1 MLLDGNLSRQA
12 RSHRLAFLFTI
23 IAGFL
28 CGGFVILQAKFTAEL
43 INAVFIN
50 HIPVNLLYSPI
61 QFLIIVLVLRAA
73 SQFCTDF
80 LSARIGIVIKEQ
92 IRLAI
97 IQKINRLGPVY
108 TSGEKSGELSTL
120 LTDGIEALDPYFSQY
135 IPQLILAAF
144 IPVIIVVSIFPTDKI
159 SFVILLITA
168 PLLPV
173 FMYLLGSLAERST
186 QKQWMQLL
194 RLGSYFYDTIQG
206 LQLLKSINQSQ
217 TRGLEIQ
224 KNNSEY
230 QHLTMNVLRLTF
242 LSAFVLEF
250 IATIST
256 AIIAVEIGLRLLSG
270 SLNFAAALYILLLTP
285 EFYLPLRQLGV
296 KFHAGMSGRTAS
308 LKIFSILSEKD
319 IASDPISV
327 KKPIVV
333 PSKNSFNADKIS
345 EYFPISFLNM
355 GAIYPE
361 TNDYVLKDIT
371 FTINRYEKIALVGKS
386 GVGKTS
392 LSYVFMR
399 LFTHCEGSVLFGD
412 KPIQDIPAKEFNRL
426 ISWVPQSPYLFSG
439 SILENICLFQADP
452 DRSRIMAAI
461 EKAQM
466 DSYIHQLPLGYDTQ
480 VGERGSLVS
489 TGQAQRL
496 AIARA
501 FYRDTPILVMDEP
514 TSSVDPETES
524 ALIESLSELKTKKTV
539 FMIAHRLS
547 TITSS
552 DQILVMEEGRIKE
565 KGNHAELMSHGKDY
579 YQLFNGEAGEKL

>member
-1 MLLDGNLSRQA
+1 MLLDGNLLRQA

-23 IAGFL
+23 IAGIM
-28 CGGFVILQAKFTAEL
+28 CGSFVILQAKFFAEL
-43 INAVFIN
+43 INAVYIN
-50 HIPVNLLYSPI
+50 KIPVKVLYIPILL
-61 QFLIIVLVLRAA
+61 LIIILLLRAA
-73 SQFCTDF
+73 SQFYTDL
-80 LSARIGIVIKEQ
+80 LSARLGLVIKEQ

-144 IPVIIVVSIFPTDKI
+144 IPIIIVVSIFPSDNL

-168 PLLPV
+168 PLLPL
-173 FMYLLGSLAERST
+173 FMYLLGSLSERST
-186 QKQWMQLL
+186 QRQWKQLL
-194 RLGSYFYDTIQG
+194 KLGSFFYDTIKG

-217 TRGLEIQ
+217 NRGIEIQ

-230 QHLTMNVLRLTF
+230 QLLTMNVLKLTF

-270 SLNFAAALYILLLTP
+270 SLNFATALFILLLTP
-285 EFYLPLRQLGV
+285 EYYLPLRQLGV
-296 KFHAGMSGRTAS
+296 KFHAGMSGRAAS
-308 LKIFSILSEKD
+308 IKIFAILSENDFVAEPVKNTGMGV
-319 IASDPISV
+319 ISTDDRI
-327 KKPIVV
+327 IV
-333 PSKNSFNADKIS
+333 DKIS
-345 EYFPISFLNM
+345 DYFPVSFQNM
-355 GAIYPE
+355 GAKYPGTDE
-361 TNDYVLKDIT
+361 YVLKDIS
-371 FTINRYEKIALVGKS
+371 FNINRFDQIALVGKS

-399 LFTHCEGSVLFGD
+399 LLMNFEGSILFGRSS
-412 KPIQDIPAKEFNRL
+412 IHDIPDEEFRNL

-439 SILENICLFQADP
+439 SILENICLFQPNP
-452 DRSRIMAAI
+452 DGSRIMSAI
-461 EKAQM
+461 IKARLE
-466 DSYIHQLPLGYDTQ
+466 SFIRQLPQGYDTQ
-480 VGERGSLVS
+480 VGERGSQIS

-501 FYRDTPILVMDEP
+501 FYRNTPILVMDEP

-524 ALIESLSELKTKKTV
+524 ALIESLAELRKEKTV
-539 FMIAHRLS
+539 LLIAHRLS
-547 TITSS
+547 TIISS
-552 DQILVMEEGRIKE
+552 DQIIVLEDGRIKE
-565 KGNHAELMSHGKDY
+565 KGNHEELMAQCKDY
-579 YQLFNGEAGEKL
+579 YQLFTGVAGG